1 MTGVEILASTE
12 IAKDFLYNWDIF
24 WKTYSFTILLF
35 FVIGIITGIC
45 IFVDWTDLLLSIVMS
60 GLIGIIVG
68 AIVGALLG
76 AAFANPSSCISE
88 YKVILSDNV
97 LMSEF
102 TDKYEIIN
110 QEGRIYTVREKDWSE
125 E

>member
-24 WKTYSFTILLF
+24 YKTYSFTILLF
-35 FVIGIITGIC
+35 FVVGIITGIGT
-45 IFVDWTDLLLSIVMS
+45 FVDWIDLLLSIVMS

-68 AIVGALLG
+68 AIAGAIMG
-76 AAFANPSSCISE
+76 AALADPSGYISE

-97 LMSEF
+97 LMNEF
-102 TDKYEIIN
+102 TDKYEIID
-110 QEGRIYTVREKDWSE
+110 QEGKIYTVRERIGE
-125 E
+125 